1 MSVLAKIILK
11 REISKYYLCIELK
24 LITSMTHKERVIRAL
39 NHEETDRPPFQATFT
54 PEFADRLR
62 KEFLLPPMFSE
73 PHHRE
78 WYGYDLEILTGQDA
92 LQVGVGWFTNYY
104 LKPEAYTDEWGVVWK
119 IDAYQT
125 PFGEGH
131 YTNIAKNPL
140 RDDDE
145 AAMNYKAPDPTR
157 PELYEHVER
166 LIREYGS
173 EYYIIGRVHCT
184 IFESAWALRGL
195 DTLMTDFYLNPE
207 LTNHLLDETY
217 HYHKEVACQ
226 MVRRGVDMIWL
237 GDDMGSQSSLLIDPD
252 LWREYFKPRMADII
266 RSIKEINPNVKVAYH
281 TDGCN
286 YDIIPELIE
295 IGLDVLNPIQTEC
308 MDPEILQ
315 EKYGDQL
322 CFFGGIAVQSTL
334 PQGTPEDIRHEYQW
348 LKDSIGKGGGWLC
361 APTHHVQLDTPM
373 ENFFAMLET
382 IGIEDKRP
390 R

>member
-1 MSVLAKIILK
+1 MLKIYLDSVVIYFIIYMSTGLLFKKDFIKA
-11 REISKYYLCIELK
+11 R
-24 LITSMTHKERVIRAL
+24 
-39 NHEETDRPPFQATFT
+39 
-54 PEFADRLR
+54 DRLR

-104 LKPEAYTDEWGVVWK
+104 LKPEAYTDEWGVEWK

-237 GDDMGSQSSLLIDPD
+237 GDDMGSQSSLLIDPE

-266 RSIKEINPNVKVAYH
+266 RSIKEINPDVKVAYH

-295 IGLDVLNPIQTEC
+295 IGLYVLNLI
-308 MDPEILQ
+308 
-315 EKYGDQL
+315 
-322 CFFGGIAVQSTL
+322 
-334 PQGTPEDIRHEYQW
+334 
-348 LKDSIGKGGGWLC
+348 
-361 APTHHVQLDTPM
+361 
-373 ENFFAMLET
+373 
-382 IGIEDKRP
+382 
-390 R
+390 